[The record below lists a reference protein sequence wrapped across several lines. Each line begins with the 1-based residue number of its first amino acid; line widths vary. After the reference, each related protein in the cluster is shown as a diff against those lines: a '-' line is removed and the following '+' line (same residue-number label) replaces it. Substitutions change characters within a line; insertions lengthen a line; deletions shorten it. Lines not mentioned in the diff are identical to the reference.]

1 MPPLTAKMQHKS
13 QLIST
18 FTERA
23 LRYCGNKTGQIA
35 QFAKRCWKYDSLLDF
50 DKDDFVAA
58 PV

>member
-1 MPPLTAKMQHKS
+1 MPPITAKMPHES

-23 LRYCGNKTGQIA
+23 LRYCGNKMGQIV

-50 DKDDFVAA
+50 EKDVFVAV